1 MEEEN
6 YDIYAAGMGREYTME
21 SYPDVLTASLGT
33 GDGGSEDDGPW

>member
-1 MEEEN
+1 MTYTQPEWE
-6 YDIYAAGMGREYTME
+6 EYTME